1 MTKRERII
9 LFLLAALNFTH
20 TLDFMI
26 MMPLDNYLSETFKI
40 SAFQFSVLVGAYS
53 ISAFFSGLAI
63 SLFIDRFDR
72 KNTLLYAYTGFL
84 FGTVGCGFAG
94 TYELLLTARVV
105 TGIFGGIIGAQVL
118 SIVADIFSY
127 QRRGRAVGAVM
138 AGFAIASII
147 GVPVSLY
154 LTNLLH
160 KDWHVPFLLIG
171 GIGTVLLPL
180 VYFYIPS
187 VRDHIIPTPKSPEQ
201 TPVFG
206 ALTKV
211 WRIKGQRQALVFSGM
226 LMVGHFLIIPFINPY
241 LEFNK
246 GFTKDQTPMI
256 FLAGGGASLIAALYL
271 GKLADRYGKLY
282 VFSMSVFL
290 SLFFVFLVTQ
300 LPDMPFSLVLMIFSV
315 LFVFATGRIITA
327 QAMVSEIVPA
337 QQRGSFMSINGSIRE
352 LGSGLAAL
360 TAGVIV
366 HIDTTGKI
374 HNYEWVGYL
383 SMLVLIITV
392 LFARSIFR
400 ELDITSRGTRLPE
413 EELLQETVNG

>member
-1 MTKRERII
+1 MTNKERII

-26 MMPLDNYLSETFKI
+26 MMPLGNYLSESFKI

-53 ISAFFSGLAI
+53 ISAFLSGLTI

-72 KNTLLYAYTGFL
+72 KSTLMYAYTGFL

-94 TYELLLTARVV
+94 TYELLLTARIV

-138 AGFAIASII
+138 AGFAIASIL

-171 GIGTVLLPL
+171 AIGLILLPL
-180 VYFYIPS
+180 VGVYIPS
-187 VRDHIIPTPKSPEQ
+187 VRDHIIPGQPNRENRS
-201 TPVFG
+201 VFA
-206 ALTKV
+206 ALVKV
-211 WRIKGQRQALVFSGM
+211 WQIIGQRQALIFSGM

-256 FLAGGGASLIAALYL
+256 FLAGGAASLVAALYL

-282 VFSMSVFL
+282 VFSMSVIL
-290 SLFFVFLVTQ
+290 SLFLVFLVTQ
-300 LPDMPFSLVLMIFSV
+300 LPDIPFSLVLLIFSV
-315 LFVFATGRIITA
+315 LFVFATGRIIAA
-327 QAMVSEIVPA
+327 QAMVSEVVPA
-337 QQRGSFMSINGSIRE
+337 QHRGSFMSINGSIRE

-360 TAGVIV
+360 AAGVIV
-366 HIDTTGKI
+366 HTDSTGKI

-383 SMLVLIITV
+383 SIVVLVIT
-392 LFARSIFR
+392 LFFARNIFR
-400 ELDITSRGTRLPE
+400 ELDIDPRNALDSRL
-413 EELLQETVNG
+413 